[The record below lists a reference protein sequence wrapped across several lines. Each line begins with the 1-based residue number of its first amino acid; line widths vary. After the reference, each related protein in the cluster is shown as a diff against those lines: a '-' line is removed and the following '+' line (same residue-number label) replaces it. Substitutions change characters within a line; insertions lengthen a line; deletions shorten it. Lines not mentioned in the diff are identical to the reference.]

1 MLEVL
6 SRSMIGREEKMVW
19 VRHNGDDKI
28 SKAMITT
35 SGGFKKFVP
44 SQGAE
49 QGNDWG
55 GSYEEDRWGE

>member
-1 MLEVL
+1 
-6 SRSMIGREEKMVW
+6 MIGREEKMVW